1 MNPISGTFRHP
12 AGGATAETLTEFLE
26 STKETEELFMVVDE
40 ELKMMSAVC
49 SDGGRITGPHLKEM
63 SRLTHTEYVLRG
75 RSRLDP
81 RDILRETMFAPTVTG
96 SPMQNACTVITRHER
111 TPRGYYSGVAA
122 LFTPRL
128 AGRRSRAGEP
138 THDLDAPILI
148 RTAYLVDGRLRVPV
162 GATLVRHSDPYGE
175 VSETHGKA
183 AGVLGAIGAVPRDA
197 RRRRPIDGARSTR
210 TPRRRGRGCS
220 PTTPRSPRSSP
231 RATPGSPRSG

>member
-49 SDGGRITGPHLKEM
+49 TDGGRITGPHLKEM

-122 LFTPRL
+122 LFTPRPSP
-128 AGRRSRAGEP
+128 A
-138 THDLDAPILI
+138 
-148 RTAYLVDGRLRVPV
+148 RV
-162 GATLVRHSDPYGE
+162 R
-175 VSETHGKA
+175 
-183 AGVLGAIGAVPRDA
+183 
-197 RRRRPIDGARSTR
+197 
-210 TPRRRGRGCS
+210 
-220 PTTPRSPRSSP
+220 
-231 RATPGSPRSG
+231 